1 MAIELREKPLKPF
14 LRWAGGKAWFHQHLV
29 DLLGNHEFDNYYE
42 PFLGGGSI
50 FFSLNATE
58 AVLSDA
64 NAELIEAY
72 IAVRDH
78 PEEVIETFLT
88 YRNEKDFYYNLR
100 AQIPDDPNARAARFI
115 YLNRTSYNGLYR
127 VNRQGQY
134 NVPFGNKPSI
144 GINEGTIRSASEGL
158 QNAVL
163 VSGDFEDGIEHI
175 RENTLVFLDPP
186 YTVSH
191 NHNGFIAYNQD
202 IFSIEDQQRLANF
215 IHQIDE
221 VGAYY
226 ILTNAAHD
234 AIRNIFRDCGRSFIV
249 ERQSLIGGRNA
260 QRGLTEELVFT
271 NIDV

>member
-1 MAIELREKPLKPF
+1 MAVELRDKPIKPF
-14 LRWAGGKAWFHQHLV
+14 LRWAGGKAWFHRHLA
-29 DLLGNHEFDNYYE
+29 DLINDHEFDNYYE
-42 PFLGGGSI
+42 PFLGGASI
-50 FFSLNATE
+50 FFSLNTTQ

-64 NAELIEAY
+64 NAELIETY
-72 IAVRDH
+72 QAVRDM
-78 PEEVIETFLT
+78 PEQVIETFST
-88 YRNEKDFYYNLR
+88 YRNEREFYYNLR
-100 AQIPDDPNARAARFI
+100 AEIPQENFKRAARFI

-127 VNRQGQY
+127 VNRQGRY

-144 GINEGTIRSASEGL
+144 GIDEEIIRNASEAL
-158 QNAVL
+158 RNTTL
-163 VSGDFEDGIEHI
+163 VAGDFAAGLNHI

-191 NHNGFIAYNQD
+191 NNNGFISYNQN

-221 VGAYY
+221 AGAYF

-234 AIRNIFRDCGRSFIV
+234 AIRDIFRNCGRSFTV

-271 NIDV
+271 NIDI